1 MASLDWLWQGAAAAR
16 AGARDSPPRED
27 FAIKVGLGFQ
37 SRAGAASAKNVCCL
51 ASLRRHGN
59 STSGVGLGL
68 ATSSRQVRLA
78 RLTAKFRF
86 DDSGNGGKRNGG
98 GTNVGGMVLNA
109 AITGAL
115 AYLTVTGKLGWIFDA
130 VISLWLFFILAPLVA
145 LVAYFW
151 FVERE
156 IITGNCPNC
165 GNEFQVFEFAVKDE
179 LQLCPYCTQPFKVD
193 NKVFVRDG
201 PSFYNPSQRNE
212 TRTSYVDED
221 DSSGAIVDVEAEVL
235 DD

>member
-156 IITGNCPNC
+156 IITVPFPRSVPTVATSSKSLNSQSRTSSSSAHTAHNHSKSTTKFSSETGR
-165 GNEFQVFEFAVKDE
+165 VFI
-179 LQLCPYCTQPFKVD
+179 TQA
-193 NKVFVRDG
+193 
-201 PSFYNPSQRNE
+201 SE
-212 TRTSYVDED
+212 TRRGLHTLMKMIQV
-221 DSSGAIVDVEAEVL
+221 VR
-235 DD
+235 

>member
-1 MASLDWLWQGAAAAR
+1 MASLDWLRQGAAAAR
-16 AGARDSPPRED
+16 AGARDSPRRED

-37 SRAGAASAKNVCCL
+37 SRAGAASGKNVCCL
-51 ASLRRHGN
+51 ASLRRHGTST

-86 DDSGNGGKRNGG
+86 DDSGNGGKRNGGG

-156 IITGNCPNC
+156 IITVPFPRSVPTVATSSKSLNSQSRTSSSSAHTAHNHSKSTTKFSSETGR
-165 GNEFQVFEFAVKDE
+165 VFI
-179 LQLCPYCTQPFKVD
+179 TQA
-193 NKVFVRDG
+193 
-201 PSFYNPSQRNE
+201 SE
-212 TRTSYVDED
+212 TRRGLHTLVKM
-221 DSSGAIVDVEAEVL
+221 IQVVR
-235 DD
+235 